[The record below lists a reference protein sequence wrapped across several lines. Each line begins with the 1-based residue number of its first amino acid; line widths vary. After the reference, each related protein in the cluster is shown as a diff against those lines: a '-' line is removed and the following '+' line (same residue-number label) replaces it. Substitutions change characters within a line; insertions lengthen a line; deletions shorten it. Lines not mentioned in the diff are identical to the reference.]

1 MYAAKLGA
9 FIGALGAL
17 GTSSFYIADGI
28 GGGQGSAAPARVTP
42 TGTRAA
48 AVLNEAGGGAGTSR
62 GSCGRERWAVKTLTD
77 PDAKNVNLTPI
88 PARITGLGSI
98 PAPASAPDLPRQP
111 QERNVYTVQGT
122 IVAFKQEADS
132 DIHLAIADPAPGP
145 HPTMI
150 AEFPASYCDTGAVDE
165 AAIDKAR
172 NDFVAA
178 YGQPTSKFQTPTG
191 CVTLTGVF
199 FFDRIHGQLGVAPNG
214 AELHP
219 VIAFQNACTGQP
231 PTPPTTTS
239 TTTTTTPTTTTS
251 HRHRRRHG

>member
-1 MYAAKLGA
+1 MYVRKMATLIGA
-9 FIGALGAL
+9 FGAL
-17 GTSSFYIADGI
+17 GTGAFYIADAI
-28 GGGQGSAAPARVTP
+28 GGGQGSAAPSSVVP

-48 AVLNEAGGGAGTSR
+48 AVLNEAGGGAGTAK

-77 PDAKNVNLTPI
+77 PGAKSINLTPV
-88 PARITGLGSI
+88 PSTITALGSVPPP
-98 PAPASAPDLPRQP
+98 PAARDLPRQP
-111 QERNVYTVQGT
+111 QERNVYRVQGT

-150 AEFPASYCDTGAVDE
+150 AEFPAAYCDTAAVDE

-172 NDFVAA
+172 SDFVAA
-178 YGQPTSKFQTPTG
+178 YGQPSSKFRTPTG

-199 FFDRIHGQLGVAPNG
+199 FFDRIHGQFGVAPNG

-219 VIAFQNACTGQP
+219 VLAFQKGCGP
-231 PTPPTTTS
+231 PTP
-239 TTTTTTPTTTTS
+239 
-251 HRHRRRHG
+251 